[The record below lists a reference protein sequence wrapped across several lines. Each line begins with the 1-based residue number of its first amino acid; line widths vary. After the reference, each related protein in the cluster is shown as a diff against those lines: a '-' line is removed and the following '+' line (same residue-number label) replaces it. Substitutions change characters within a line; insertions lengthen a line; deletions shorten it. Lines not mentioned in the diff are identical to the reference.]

1 MAQCSSLMTK
11 NLTIQKRRPS
21 LTAAE
26 YFVVVCCESLFLFLF
41 LFLSLFSLSLSLS
54 LSLSFRFPQIFAKPL
69 QLTTHHHYHH
79 HHHHHHSFSL
89 TLSLTLSLSPDMLFY
104 YKLLYVI
111 FPDDRLTLTEINEL
125 DKNLTEAIPS
135 SCAFMYMNKVAY
147 VGEHSEKLMHSMS
160 YDCFGMPFNQTAF
173 DLVHF
178 DTNEE
183 FRADY
188 EKRPMEWFASIGNV
202 KLGSTSSKTMK
213 KSSFT
218 IFHNETMSGG
228 RYVPNYDEDTLQK
241 KDPSFIFVPVLT
253 ARGASLNY
261 GDNRLVRKF

>member
-1 MAQCSSLMTK
+1 
-11 NLTIQKRRPS
+11 
-21 LTAAE
+21 
-26 YFVVVCCESLFLFLF
+26 
-41 LFLSLFSLSLSLS
+41 
-54 LSLSFRFPQIFAKPL
+54 
-69 QLTTHHHYHH
+69 
-79 HHHHHHSFSL
+79 
-89 TLSLTLSLSPDMLFY
+89 MLFY

-135 SCAFMYMNKVAY
+135 SCVFMYMNKVAY

-160 YDCFGMPFNQTAF
+160 YDCFGTPFNQTAF

-213 KSSFT
+213 NIEF
-218 IFHNETMSGG
+218 
-228 RYVPNYDEDTLQK
+228 L
-241 KDPSFIFVPVLT
+241 
-253 ARGASLNY
+253 
-261 GDNRLVRKF
+261 RKCV